1 MKISASYLIFE
12 GGLEGTK
19 PIAQAMKEAKI
30 LGFEAIELAIASQG
44 VLTHRA
50 SRSQCE
56 DIVAAAQ
63 KIGIEISGLASGEHW
78 TCSPTANQPGVRKK
92 IIDFVCQALQVA
104 KWLGTDAYLFVPGA
118 VDVFFL
124 PDAEVIPY
132 DICYERASEA
142 VRRILPAAHETGVTL
157 CIENVWNKFLL
168 SPLEMRDFI
177 DSFDSPALGSRQAG
191 SPAGVNL
198 PPQERGFVGAYF
210 DVGNVLLTGYPDH
223 WIRILG
229 QRIKRVH
236 VKDFKRSVGTVE
248 GFVDLLEGDVD
259 FEAVKKA
266 LADIGYDSY
275 VTAELLPFQPGR
287 PEKTAQAM
295 KKIFKSRK

>member
-1 MKISASYLIFE
+1 MKISASYWMFE
-12 GGLEGTK
+12 GGLEAQK
-19 PIAQAMKEAKI
+19 PISEAMQEAKE
-30 LGFEAIELAIASQG
+30 LGFDAIEIAIADKG
-44 VLTHRA
+44 VLTHQA
-50 SRSQCE
+50 TQAQCE

-63 KIGIEISGLASGEHW
+63 KIGIEISSVASGESW
-78 TCSPTANQPGVRKK
+78 TCSPTANDPDVRNR
-92 IIDFVCQALQVA
+92 IIEFTHKALQIT

-132 DICYERASEA
+132 DVCYQRACEA
-142 VRRILPAAHETGVTL
+142 LRQILPSAEEAGVAI

-177 DSFDSPALGSRQAG
+177 DSFNS
-191 SPAGVNL
+191 
-198 PPQERGFVGAYF
+198 EMVGAYF
-210 DVGNVLLTGYPDH
+210 DVGNVLLTGYPEQ

-229 QRIKRVH
+229 ERIKRVH

-248 GFVDLLEGDVD
+248 GFVDLLEGDVN
-259 FEAVKKA
+259 FQTVKEA
-266 LADIGYDSY
+266 LFDIVYDGY
-275 VTAELLPFQPGR
+275 VTAELLPFEPGR

-295 KKIFKSRK
+295 KKIFK